1 MLRFGP
7 RYSGLASWTK
17 RQSRDPSVA
26 FGILHPQFSEL
37 TRMDMAFLVILR
49 PEVRFGWV

>member
-17 RQSRDPSVA
+17 RQSRDPSVT
-26 FGILHPQFSEL
+26 FGILMRRIVNVLS
-37 TRMDMAFLVILR
+37 
-49 PEVRFGWV
+49 